1 MLCIEE
7 RIRMLDRAVWAEIDL
22 AAIAHNLQVIKEHI
36 AGNARLCA
44 VVKADAYGHGAVPV
58 ARKAVEAGA
67 SYLAVA
73 VLSEALEL
81 RRAGFTVPILILG
94 AAMPEAAGVLV
105 DYDITQAVYALDMA
119 EAISAE
125 AVRRGK
131 TAKLHLAVDTGMGRI
146 GVRPREAGSL
156 ARAIAALPGIELEG
170 MFSHFALSDSHDKT
184 YAKLQAER
192 FQAAA
197 KAVKDAGVSI
207 AIHHLANSA
216 AILDMPEVHFD
227 MVRAGIIL
235 YGLCPSAESG
245 QQADIWPA
253 MKVITRLGLVKDMQ
267 PGEKISY
274 GCTYTVARPSRIA
287 TLPFGYADGYTRLF
301 AGKASIE
308 LQGHRAPIV
317 GRICMDQCMADVTDI
332 PGAAEGA
339 EAVVFGSPSLPVDE
353 AADWLG
359 TINYEIVCMVNKRVP
374 RVYKDK
380 E

>member
-1 MLCIEE
+1 
-7 RIRMLDRAVWAEIDL
+7 
-22 AAIAHNLQVIKEHI
+22 
-36 AGNARLCA
+36 
-44 VVKADAYGHGAVPV
+44 
-58 ARKAVEAGA
+58 
-67 SYLAVA
+67 
-73 VLSEALEL
+73 
-81 RRAGFTVPILILG
+81 
-94 AAMPEAAGVLV
+94 
-105 DYDITQAVYALDMA
+105 
-119 EAISAE
+119 
-125 AVRRGK
+125 
-131 TAKLHLAVDTGMGRI
+131 
-146 GVRPREAGSL
+146 
-156 ARAIAALPGIELEG
+156 

-287 TLPFGYADGYTRLF
+287 TLPFWLCGWLYASFCRQGLDRITRP
-301 AGKASIE
+301 S
-308 LQGHRAPIV
+308 
-317 GRICMDQCMADVTDI
+317 CADSRTYLH
-332 PGAAEGA
+332 
-339 EAVVFGSPSLPVDE
+339 GSVH
-353 AADWLG
+353 G
-359 TINYEIVCMVNKRVP
+359 
-374 RVYKDK
+374 
-380 E
+380 